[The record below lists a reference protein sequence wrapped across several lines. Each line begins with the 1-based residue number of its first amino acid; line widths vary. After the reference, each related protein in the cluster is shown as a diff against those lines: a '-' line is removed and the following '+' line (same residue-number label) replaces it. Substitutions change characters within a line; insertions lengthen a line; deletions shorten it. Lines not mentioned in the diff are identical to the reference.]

1 MGAFLDKPNVEKTT
15 TAETNGDLLAG
26 VSAMQGASAENGGAL
41 RLSRSASC
49 SLTAHA
55 LPAPFRARRL
65 ARGHGGALWRLPALS
80 CALRRLR
87 CLAPPP
93 ARSVCNAL
101 APCWLRGLFPPLS
114 LPTGRA
120 HGRAGAAGRR
130 RRVLFRRVRRAR
142 RLAGFVA
149 GVAAG
154 AFPPAM
160 FWGVRPVPPSGR
172 RGGSAAVF
180 AARQRGPRRARG
192 RLPPTSSACASPRFF
207 SAGAEEGAGGARVGD
222 RAALARGH
230 WRGHAPRVSRN

>member
-154 AFPPAM
+154 AFPRGPAV
-160 FWGVRPVPPSGR
+160 FWGVRPVPPGR
-172 RGGSAAVF
+172 RGAP
-180 AARQRGPRRARG
+180 PRRFRCAPAGPPTRS
-192 RLPPTSSACASPRFF
+192 RAAAPNLFLVCLPPVFLRRC
-207 SAGAEEGAGGARVGD
+207 
-222 RAALARGH
+222 
-230 WRGHAPRVSRN
+230 